1 MNEDPRDA
9 LGGIASLHANT
20 CIDRLT
26 EAGWVVVFRTDL
38 EAACEFAD
46 VEHWNMAPGQRRVF
60 DRLRAVLNTENQT

>member
-38 EAACEFAD
+38 EAVLAD
-46 VEHWNMAPGQRRVF
+46 CYGDSAEK
-60 DRLRAVLNTENQT
+60 DRLRAVLDQGAT